1 LRTLAASVHLV
12 TVALVSAH
20 GVRDSF
26 TAPVRRRADD
36 HFEAATGSGR
46 SAMFDDDLATT
57 IRVLAGCVLGGCF
70 AIAVIVGTA
79 IG

>member
-1 LRTLAASVHLV
+1 LRLLAPDQHPV
-12 TVALVSAH
+12 TVAPVSARAAGH
-20 GVRDSF
+20 SF
-26 TAPVRRRADD
+26 TAPRRRPAEDD
-36 HFEAATGSGR
+36 SEAATGSGR
-46 SAMFDDDLATT
+46 SAMFDDLATT